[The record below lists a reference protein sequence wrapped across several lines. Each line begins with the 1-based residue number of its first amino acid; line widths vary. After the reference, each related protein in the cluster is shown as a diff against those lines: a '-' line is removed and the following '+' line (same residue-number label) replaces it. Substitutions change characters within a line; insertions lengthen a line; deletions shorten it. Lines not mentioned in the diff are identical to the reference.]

1 MEYSS
6 WPGETTTADV
16 IRMRAGLAGLQE
28 ADAAVA
34 KAQAERIRSLAA
46 LAEVATG
53 QVARLSSRDSRE
65 REMPMRSVAA
75 EVAFATHVHDM
86 TAQRELGDAHTL
98 VTKFA
103 ATVTALE
110 DGRIS
115 KRHVDV
121 ILETGLPILDDQVR
135 AAWEETVLDYAARQA
150 PGRTKAYARQ
160 LAEAVNP
167 EGMTVRHARAAETR
181 GVSVLDLDDGMALL
195 QLRLPAAVAYGIR
208 DRIRRQARAIRDAA
222 NIERARRAEEAA
234 AASDQGAVESAE
246 GAPSAGAIE
255 QLPGDVLDTTLDGTG
270 LAAGEDPVI
279 DDTRT
284 LVQIGADVA
293 ADMLLTGSPAI
304 DPTTGEHLPG
314 GLGAIHA
321 QVQVVVPVLTLLGKT
336 DAGASLHGQIPI
348 DPDTARHLAR
358 TAPGWDRILCH
369 PITGT
374 VLEVDRYTPGTDQ
387 RRYLQARDQHC
398 RGFGCRQPAHRCQ
411 IDHNHEHH
419 DGGPTALTNLAHF
432 CTRHHTL
439 KTETEWTVRQLP
451 NGTVEFTSPLGKTY
465 TDEPPPRVM
474 FIPDGDPP
482 PF

>member
-6 WPGETTTADV
+6 WPGETTAADAS
-16 IRMRAGLAGLQE
+16 RMRAGLAGLQD

-34 KAQAERIRSLAA
+34 KAQAKRIRSLAA
-46 LAEVATG
+46 LADVAAG
-53 QVARLSSRDSRE
+53 QVARIRSRDSRE
-65 REMPMRSVAA
+65 RKMPVRSVAA
-75 EVAFATHVHDM
+75 EIAFATHVHDM
-86 TAQRELGDAHTL
+86 TAQKELGDAHTL
-98 VTKFA
+98 VTRFA

-110 DGRIS
+110 GGRIS

-121 ILETGLPILDDQVR
+121 IFETGLPIADDQVR
-135 AAWEETVLDYAARQA
+135 AAWEETVLDYAARQT

-167 EGMTVRHARAAETR
+167 EGMTLRHARALETR

-208 DRIRRQARAIRDAA
+208 DRLRRQARAVRDAA
-222 NIERARRAEEAA
+222 NTERARRAEQAA
-234 AASDQGAVESAE
+234 AAKAPAE
-246 GAPSAGAIE
+246 N
-255 QLPGDVLDTTLDGTG
+255 
-270 LAAGEDPVI
+270 EDPVV

-293 ADMLLTGSPAI
+293 ADMLLTGTPAI

-321 QVQVVVPVLTLLGKT
+321 HVQVVVPVLTLLGKT

-348 DPDTARHLAR
+348 DPDTARQLAGG
-358 TAPGWDRILCH
+358 APGWDRVLCH

-419 DGGPTALTNLAHF
+419 DGGPTALSNLAHF

-451 NGTVEFTSPLGKTY
+451 DGTVEFTSPLGNTY

>member
-1 MEYSS
+1 MEISS
-6 WPGETTTADV
+6 WPGETTTADAT
-16 IRMRAGLAGLQE
+16 RMRTGLAGLQD

-34 KAQAERIRSLAA
+34 KAQAQRIRSLAA

-75 EVAFATHVHDM
+75 EVAFATQVHDM

-98 VTKFA
+98 VTQFA

-110 DGRIS
+110 DARIS

-121 ILETGLPILDDQVR
+121 ILEAGLPIADDQVR
-135 AAWEETVLDYAARQA
+135 AAWEETVLEYAARQA

-181 GVSVLDLDDGMALL
+181 GVSIIDLDDGMALL

-208 DRIRRQARAIRDAA
+208 DRLRRQARAIRDAA
-222 NIERARRAEEAA
+222 NTERARRAHEAA
-234 AASDQGAVESAE
+234 AMDGATESGN
-246 GAPSAGAIE
+246 GAPSPTDGSE
-255 QLPGDVLDTTLDGTG
+255 QLTGQTLDITVEGTAPG
-270 LAAGEDPVI
+270 TEDEPVV

-293 ADMLLTGSPAI
+293 ADMLLTGAPAI

-348 DPDTARHLAR
+348 DPDTARHFAGGA
-358 TAPGWDRILCH
+358 TGWDRVLCH

-419 DGGPTALTNLAHF
+419 DGGPTALSNLAHF

-451 NGTVEFTSPLGKTY
+451 DGTVEFTSPLGNTY

>member
-1 MEYSS
+1 MEFDS
-6 WPGETTTADV
+6 WPGETPAADV
-16 IRMRAGLAGLQE
+16 VRMRAGLAGLQD

-34 KAQAERIRSLAA
+34 RAQAVRIRHLAA
-46 LAEVATG
+46 LADVATD
-53 QVARLSSRDSRE
+53 QVARIASRDSRE
-65 REMPMRSVAA
+65 REMPVRSLAA

-86 TAQRELGDAHTL
+86 TAQRDLGEAQTL

-110 DGRIS
+110 NARIS
-115 KRHVDV
+115 RRHVDV
-121 ILETGLPILDDQVR
+121 ILETGLPIVDDEVR
-135 AAWEETVLDYAARQA
+135 MAWEETVLDYAARQA

-167 EGMTVRHARAAETR
+167 EGMADRHARAVDGR
-181 GVSVLDLDDGMALL
+181 GVSVIDLDDGMALL

-208 DRIRRQARAIRDAA
+208 DRLQRQARAIRDAA
-222 NIERARRAEEAA
+222 NAERARRAEDAGVGDDAA
-234 AASDQGAVESAE
+234 
-246 GAPSAGAIE
+246 E
-255 QLPGDVLDTTLDGTG
+255 Q
-270 LAAGEDPVI
+270 PVV

-293 ADMLLTGSPAI
+293 ADMLLSGTPAL
-304 DPTTGEHLPG
+304 DPTSGEQLPG
-314 GLGAIHA
+314 GLGAIQA
-321 QVQVVVPVLTLLGKT
+321 QVQIVVPVLTLLGQT

-348 DPDTARHLAR
+348 DPETARHLAGA
-358 TAPGWDRILCH
+358 APGWDRVLCH

-387 RRYLQARDQHC
+387 RRYLRARDQHC

-411 IDHNHEHH
+411 LDHNHEHH

-439 KTETEWTVRQLP
+439 KTETEWTVRQLRD
-451 NGTVEFTSPLGKTY
+451 GTVEFTSPLGKSY

-474 FIPDGDPP
+474 FVPDPDPP

>member
-1 MEYSS
+1 
-6 WPGETTTADV
+6 
-16 IRMRAGLAGLQE
+16 MRAGLAGLQD

-53 QVARLSSRDSRE
+53 QVARIGSRDSRE
-65 REMPMRSVAA
+65 REMPMRSLAA
-75 EVAFATHVHDM
+75 EVAFATHVHDI

-98 VTKFA
+98 VSKFA
-103 ATVTALE
+103 ATVTALA
-110 DGRIS
+110 DARIS

-121 ILETGLPILDDQVR
+121 ILETGLPIVDDQVR

-167 EGMTVRHARAAETR
+167 EGMTIRHARAAETR

-222 NIERARRAEEAA
+222 NIERTRRAEAA
-234 AASDQGAVESAE
+234 ADPATEDEDQ
-246 GAPSAGAIE
+246 
-255 QLPGDVLDTTLDGTG
+255 
-270 LAAGEDPVI
+270 PVV

-293 ADMLLTGSPAI
+293 ADMLLTGTPAI
-304 DPTTGEHLPG
+304 DPTTGEQLPG

-321 QVQVVVPVLTLLGKT
+321 HVQVVVPVLTLLGKT
-336 DAGASLHGQIPI
+336 DAGASLHGQVPI
-348 DPDTARHLAR
+348 DPDTARHLAG